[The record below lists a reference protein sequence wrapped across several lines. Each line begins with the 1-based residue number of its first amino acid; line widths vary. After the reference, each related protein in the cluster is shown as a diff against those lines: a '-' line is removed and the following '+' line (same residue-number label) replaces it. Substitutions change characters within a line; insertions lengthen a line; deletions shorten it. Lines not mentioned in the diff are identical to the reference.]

1 MRPTPALKT
10 TLFQKKR
17 KYWCK
22 DFTDWT
28 FFFFRGL
35 CSELKHNIDAL
46 NTKVD
51 AIQSAK
57 IAAEALPTTMEDT
70 DFDLVFTGLESELEE
85 QLVKLFRRLALPFKK
100 ANRRLRDMED
110 IGRQLEST
118 MGEIRYDFK

>member
-1 MRPTPALKT
+1 MNFL
-10 TLFQKKR
+10 
-17 KYWCK
+17 
-22 DFTDWT
+22 
-28 FFFFRGL
+28 FFRGL

-118 MGEIRYDFK
+118 MGEIRYGFK